1 MEPLHTRRCEPCRT
15 DSPPLSNEQAQELLT
30 SISGWDIEQ
39 QGTVY
44 RLNKSFRF
52 NSFRQAF
59 EFATKIKDIAE
70 QENHHP
76 VITVEWGKATIQW
89 WTHSIAG
96 LHLND
101 FIMAA
106 KTDESAGQ

>member
-1 MEPLHTRRCEPCRT
+1 MEPLNNRQCEPCRA
-15 DSPPLSNEQAQELLT
+15 DSPPLDNEQARELLVGIPDWEIDQQ
-30 SISGWDIEQ
+30 SDI
-39 QGTVY
+39 Y
-44 RLNKSFRF
+44 RLVKSFKF
-52 NSFRQAF
+52 KNFETAF
-59 EFATKIKDIAE
+59 QFATRVKEIAE

-76 VITVEWGKATIQW
+76 AITVEWGKATIQW

-106 KTDESAGQ
+106 KTDEIAGL

>member
-1 MEPLHTRRCEPCRT
+1 MESLHNQRCKPFRA
-15 DSPPLSNEQAQELLT
+15 DSQKLSREQAQQLL
-30 SISGWDIEQ
+30 SDIPGWHIEKQ
-39 QGTVY
+39 RGTH
-44 RLNKSFRF
+44 RLVRSFGF
-52 NSFRQAF
+52 DNFREAF
-59 EFATKIKDIAE
+59 EFAARITEIAE

-89 WTHSIAG
+89 WTHSIPG

-106 KTDESAGQ
+106 RTQMAAKK